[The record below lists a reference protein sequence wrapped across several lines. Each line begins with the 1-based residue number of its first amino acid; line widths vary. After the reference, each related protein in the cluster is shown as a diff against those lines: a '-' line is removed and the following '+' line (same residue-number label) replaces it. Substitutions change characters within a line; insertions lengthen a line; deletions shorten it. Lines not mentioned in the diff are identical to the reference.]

1 MPRQLLRLGLS
12 QSASSLFLADGV
24 ENLSVLAILAIG
36 EGFFQGVPLVFE
48 GLFTYQTRD

>member
-36 EGFFQGVPLVFE
+36 EGFFKVSPWFLKVCLHTKQ
-48 GLFTYQTRD
+48 